1 MVKHF
6 TSTGYSRLRLFA
18 GNGVPTGRYMPEF
31 CRTQSERN
39 GSASY
44 TRREPKHDP
53 CAKYSYPKLIE
64 ALWQCCD
71 PAVGEKVESWL
82 HLHSDALIR
91 QPCVSSSPGRV
102 TLEWRYDGK
111 TLRIRFTDRLVTVNG
126 RLSSRGEALE
136 AVYCF
141 NARLI
146 SGEMARIR
154 ESGLPPDAGAT
165 GVSELT
171 SDDEEW

>member
-18 GNGVPTGRYMPEF
+18 DNGIPPERYMPEV

-53 CAKYSYPKLIE
+53 CVKYHYPKLIE
-64 ALWQCCD
+64 AVWQCCD
-71 PAVGEKVESWL
+71 PAVGAKVESWL
-82 HLHSDALIR
+82 HLHSDAFIR
-91 QPCVSSSPGRV
+91 QPRVSASPGRL
-102 TLEWRYDGK
+102 TLEWRYDGQV
-111 TLRIRFTDRLVTVNG
+111 LRIRFTDRTVFVNS

-136 AVYCF
+136 AVHRF

-146 SGEMARIR
+146 AGEMARIR
-154 ESGLPPDAGAT
+154 ASGLPTDSPAT

-171 SDDEEW
+171 SDDDEW

>member
-6 TSTGYSRLRLFA
+6 TSTGYSRNRLFA
-18 GNGVPTGRYMPEF
+18 DNGIPPERYMPEV
-31 CRTQSERN
+31 CRTSAEIR

-44 TRREPKHDP
+44 TRREPRHDP
-53 CAKYSYPKLIE
+53 CEKYSYPKLAE
-64 ALWQCCD
+64 ALRKCCD
-71 PAVGEKVESWL
+71 WSVYENVESWL

-91 QPCVSSSPGRV
+91 QPRVSASPGRV
-102 TLEWRYDGK
+102 TLEWRYDGQV
-111 TLRIRFTDRLVTVNG
+111 LRVRFTDRTVLVNS

-136 AVYCF
+136 AVYTF

-146 SGEMARIR
+146 AGEMAHIR
-154 ESGLPPDAGAT
+154 ASGLPPDTGVT

-171 SDDEEW
+171 SDDDEW